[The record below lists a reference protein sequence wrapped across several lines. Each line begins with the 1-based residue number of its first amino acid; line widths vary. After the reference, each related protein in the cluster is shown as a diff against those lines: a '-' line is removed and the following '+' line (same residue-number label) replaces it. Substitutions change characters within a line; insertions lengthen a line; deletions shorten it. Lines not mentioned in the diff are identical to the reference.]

1 MRVSST
7 ALRVLTSLRVGER
20 VLVRSD
26 DGLLAAEYALF
37 DGTDIVLRASD
48 PVSVR
53 EAGYMTTAHDA
64 LGRLARAGIT
74 PGLASEA
81 ARALAPEVA
90 TSYARGATARNIIPR
105 LTAYELFEGAIFSAA
120 AQHYEGAWLD
130 LTSLA
135 RALALPA
142 APLLLQAMHLAA
154 AMSEVQGSTPVHLS
168 TAAATR
174 DRRPGERTHVRL
186 PLDMARMLPE
196 ALRRLGP
203 QSAPIELD
211 PTVERRTRQALLVR
225 LRERAS
231 ADASPRLRTHLN
243 ALESAL
249 AMRTMQLGPLA
260 DDELRAIERRLA
272 GGDAQG
278 VERELDALE
287 ETRGRQ
293 PGIRYLRAR
302 AALLRGEEAPRSV
315 AKVLSELAEEE
326 SGFHEAELGAART
339 WLAAGDGAN
348 ARFFAQKLANNPAAP
363 ESERLIAYEI
373 LDETDGDPRSDDT
386 QSSAVNT
393 PAPLPRAR
401 APLFPS
407 LGEMPSPQPVP
418 QMPSLMPPALPPA
431 RGWSPSP
438 QRDGQ
443 VWEPTL
449 EEPAT
454 GPGRRAP
461 EPSQPPR
468 GAAWGPTDGIP
479 NASWAPVQD
488 PPPGATGRARLSPRY
503 EPELVESLALPFGAS
518 ESVLTVNE
526 LPRTPLQARIAMT
539 RLSRDLARDYRLWY
553 GKTLRCNVLAV
564 DAMQQHLSHRYAG
577 ASIADEKVAWE
588 LRRHGSLLSE
598 ILARAL
604 GGVWVDIGPTEPGYW
619 AMAIP
624 PATRLWPIGRVYRFV
639 ALGNRERDLVSYYVD
654 IEARVRK
661 AQQ

>member
-37 DGTDIVLRASD
+37 DVTDIVLRASD

-53 EAGYMTTAHDA
+53 EAGYMTTAHEA
-64 LGRLARAGIT
+64 LGRLARVGIT

-90 TSYARGATARNIIPR
+90 ASYGRGGTTRSIVPR
-105 LTAYELFEGAIFSAA
+105 LTAYELFEGAVFSAA

-135 RALALPA
+135 RAVGLPA
-142 APLLLQAMHLAA
+142 SSILLQALHLAA
-154 AMSEVQGSTPVHLS
+154 AMSEVPGSTPVHLS

-174 DRRPGERTHVRL
+174 DRRPGERTHMRL
-186 PLDMARMLPE
+186 PLDGARALPE
-196 ALRRLGP
+196 ALHRLAP

-211 PTVERRTRQALLVR
+211 PSVERRVRQALLVR

-231 ADASPRLRTHLN
+231 MDSSPRLRTHLN
-243 ALESAL
+243 ALEAAL

-260 DDELRAIERRLA
+260 DDELRAIERKLA

-278 VERELDALE
+278 VERQLDALE
-287 ETRGRQ
+287 ESRGRQ

-315 AKVLSELAEEE
+315 AQVLSALAEEE

-339 WLAAGDGAN
+339 WLAAGDDAN
-348 ARFFAQKLANNPAAP
+348 ARFFAQKLANNPSAP
-363 ESERLIAYEI
+363 ESERLIALEI
-373 LDETDGDPRSDDT
+373 LDETDGDPRTDDP
-386 QSSAVNT
+386 QSPAVNNT
-393 PAPLPRAR
+393 PAPQPRAR
-401 APLFPS
+401 TALFPS

-418 QMPSLMPPALPPA
+418 QMPSLLPPA
-431 RGWSPSP
+431 RGWAPTP
-438 QRDGQ
+438 QPEGH

-449 EEPAT
+449 EEPT
-454 GPGRRAP
+454 GPGRRPP
-461 EPSQPPR
+461 EPGPPPR
-468 GAAWGPTDGIP
+468 GAWGAANGIP
-479 NASWAPVQD
+479 NASWAPAPD
-488 PPPGATGRARLSPRY
+488 PVPAGPVKARMSPRY

-624 PATRLWPIGRVYRFV
+624 PSTRLWPIGRVYRFI

-654 IEARVRK
+654 LEARVRK
-661 AQQ
+661 AQL

>member
-37 DGTDIVLRASD
+37 DVTDIVLRASD

-53 EAGYMTTAHDA
+53 EAGYMTTAHEA
-64 LGRLARAGIT
+64 LGRLARVGIT

-90 TSYARGATARNIIPR
+90 ASYARGATARNIVPR
-105 LTAYELFEGAIFSAA
+105 LTAYELFEGGVFSAA

-130 LTSLA
+130 LTSFA
-135 RALALPA
+135 RAVALPA
-142 APLLLQAMHLAA
+142 ASTLLQALHLAA
-154 AMSEVQGSTPVHLS
+154 AMSEVPGSTPVHLS

-186 PLDMARMLPE
+186 PLDGARALPE
-196 ALRRLGP
+196 ALHRLGP

-211 PTVERRTRQALLVR
+211 PTIERRTRQALLVR

-231 ADASPRLRTHLN
+231 TDISPRLRTHLN
-243 ALESAL
+243 ALEAAL

-260 DDELRAIERRLA
+260 DDDLRAIERKLA

-278 VERELDALE
+278 VEGELDALE
-287 ETRGRQ
+287 ESRGRL

-315 AKVLSELAEEE
+315 AQVLSELAEED

-339 WLAAGDGAN
+339 WLAAGDDAN
-348 ARFFAQKLANNPAAP
+348 ARMFAQRLANNPTAP
-363 ESERLIAYEI
+363 ESERLIALEI
-373 LDETDGDPRSDDT
+373 LDETDGGPRFDEA
-386 QSSAVNT
+386 QGPAVNT
-393 PAPLPRAR
+393 PSPLPRAR
-401 APLFPS
+401 VPLFPS

-431 RGWSPSP
+431 RGWSRRP
-438 QRDGQ
+438 QAEGQ

-449 EEPAT
+449 EEPT
-454 GPGRRAP
+454 GPGRRPP
-461 EPSQPPR
+461 EPSQAPR
-468 GAAWGPTDGIP
+468 GGWGPTNGIP
-479 NASWAPVQD
+479 NASWVPAPD
-488 PPPGATGRARLSPRY
+488 PAPAGPVRTRMSPRY

-624 PATRLWPIGRVYRFV
+624 PSTRLWPIGRVYRFV

-661 AQQ
+661 AQI